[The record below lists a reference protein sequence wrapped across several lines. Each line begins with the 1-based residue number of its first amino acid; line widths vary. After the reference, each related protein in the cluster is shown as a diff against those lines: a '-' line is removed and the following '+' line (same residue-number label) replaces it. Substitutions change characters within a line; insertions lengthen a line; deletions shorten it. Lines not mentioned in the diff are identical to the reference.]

1 MAARLI
7 RFLGQRVAAEGFP
20 EGKMKKRLMVV
31 GLVSLVA
38 VFVPALAGAAE
49 RLVVGEY
56 FTSVG

>member
-1 MAARLI
+1 
-7 RFLGQRVAAEGFP
+7 
-20 EGKMKKRLMVV
+20 MKKRLMVV